1 MTQPTPLSN
10 NPLSFYQKFKA
21 MRNDTEQTDTARVGR
36 PPKLS
41 APTLI
46 AGLAYHVLQQ
56 CGTFARHV
64 GMLTG
69 INMSESALSERRQSL
84 GTALWHIALDAF
96 LKLGANHPLYPLSS
110 YKGLRLVGVDGT
122 SFTVANTPAIKTKK
136 KKTKSRRGKAAF
148 FRIGCVAM
156 INLGTHCPLAVRIG
170 ENGESEGKLAAAI
183 VDAFQYN
190 DLVIADRYYGNGKWV
205 NRFMTAPGSPF
216 FFVRIQERLCASI
229 IKQLSDGSNLV
240 KINNP
245 DAEEDLIVREIKA
258 MVRRSNGQWV
268 NIRFWTNLLD
278 PIEYPA
284 SELIALYAMRWEQEI
299 AFREIKTYL
308 NGNNLLMSNTIITAA
323 REICALFMAQS
334 VIASVRSEVASK
346 NDIPVLAVSFIK
358 TLDTCRNLAWLMSVG
373 KDIITN
379 DQMVLIAEL
388 AQQDLVK
395 QVSKPRRKRGCPRQ
409 VRQPIKKWPR
419 LMKNSYVKGKF
430 EYQIRKS

>member
-1 MTQPTPLSN
+1 M
-10 NPLSFYQKFKA
+10 
-21 MRNDTEQTDTARVGR
+21 
-36 PPKLS
+36 
-41 APTLI
+41 
-46 AGLAYHVLQQ
+46 
-56 CGTFARHV
+56 
-64 GMLTG
+64 
-69 INMSESALSERRQSL
+69 
-84 GTALWHIALDAF
+84 
-96 LKLGANHPLYPLSS
+96 
-110 YKGLRLVGVDGT
+110 
-122 SFTVANTPAIKTKK
+122 
-136 KKTKSRRGKAAF
+136 
-148 FRIGCVAM
+148 
-156 INLGTHCPLAVRIG
+156 
-170 ENGESEGKLAAAI
+170 
-183 VDAFQYN
+183 
-190 DLVIADRYYGNGKWV
+190 
-205 NRFMTAPGSPF
+205 
-216 FFVRIQERLCASI
+216 CASI

-323 REICALFMAQS
+323 QEICALFMAQS